1 MVTIG
6 TDMAVS
12 GMVLGHPVSDLHGR
26 LLIPAGARLTERHIA
41 ALRVWG
47 VHHLMV
53 EGDGPATPLRSPLP
67 PALVAQAE
75 AEVSALFGNADT
87 SHRFLA
93 QLRRLAVER
102 KARAL
107 ASQR

>member
-1 MVTIG
+1 MVTIA
-6 TDMAVS
+6 TDMAIA
-12 GMVLGHPVSDLHGR
+12 GMVLGQPVSDLHGR
-26 LLIPAGARLTERHIA
+26 LLIPAGARLTERHLA

-47 VHHLMV
+47 VQHLMV
-53 EGDGPATPLRSPLP
+53 EGDGPTTSLRSPLS

-75 AEVSALFGNADT
+75 AEVSDLFRNTDT

-102 KARAL
+102 RARAL